1 MGGLFY
7 VSFWRNGFS
16 CYFCNVVLDFP
27 QIRCSILYFDKRI
40 FSNRQVRTFRNGQ
53 PRYDKLQYICRY
65 HIGTLAFGSLIITIC
80 RLIRVM
86 IEYIDHKLKKYDN
99 GFVTAMMCCCKCFF
113 WCLEKFLKFINKNAY
128 IMCAIHGRN
137 FCLSAKDAFNLL
149 MRNLVRVFVVDKVR
163 INFNYPSG

>member
-1 MGGLFY
+1 MGGLFH

-16 CYFCNVVLDFP
+16 CYFCNVVLDFS

-40 FSNRQVRTFRNGQ
+40 FSDRQVENIIFYKNPQRNI
-53 PRYDKLQYICRY
+53 YVYRY
-65 HIGTLAFGSLIITIC
+65 HVGTLAFGSLIITIC
-80 RLIRVM
+80 RLIRVA

-99 GFVTAMMCCCKCFF
+99 GFITAMMCCCKCFF

-137 FCLSAKDAFNLL
+137 FCMSAKDAFNLL
-149 MRNLVRVFVVDKVR
+149 MRNLVRVFVVDKVK
-163 INFNYPSG
+163 IWEIFIFL